1 MTIYKVETK
10 MINPLREY
18 MDIYSDYEDAIGFYN
33 GVKMNP
39 DCASIEVLKMEN
51 ANNCSLFEV
60 VEIIASYS

>member
-10 MINPLREY
+10 MTNPLRKC

-51 ANNCSLFEV
+51 TNNCSLFEV
-60 VEIIASYS
+60 VEIVASYS